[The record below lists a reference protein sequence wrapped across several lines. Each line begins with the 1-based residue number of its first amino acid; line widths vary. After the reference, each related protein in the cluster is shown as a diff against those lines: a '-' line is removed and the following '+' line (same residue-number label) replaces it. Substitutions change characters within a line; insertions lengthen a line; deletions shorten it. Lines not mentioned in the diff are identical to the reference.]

1 MSSNGQLGSTGQTS
15 KSLGLPGIPLY
26 KAAQLFFRQFLAM
39 SRNITA

>member
-15 KSLGLPGIPLY
+15 KSLGIPLY

-39 SRNITA
+39 SGNITP